1 MDPRIP
7 NVPEAPSHIL
17 IVDDVPR
24 NLQVLALLLD
34 KAGYRVS
41 MAMDGA
47 KALAM
52 VQVEPPDLILLDV
65 MMPELDGLE
74 VCRRLKADPSVRE
87 IPVIFLTAK
96 AELEDLQEGFRL
108 GAVDYVTK
116 PFRGGELL
124 ARVATHVKLGQALE
138 RERELRRSL
147 EATLAQVKVL
157 SGLLPICAKC
167 KKIRDDQGYW
177 NQIENYLCAH
187 ADVDFTHGICPEC
200 SSALYP
206 EMNG

>member
-1 MDPRIP
+1 M
-7 NVPEAPSHIL
+7 PEAPSHIL

>member
-1 MDPRIP
+1 M
-7 NVPEAPSHIL
+7 PEPLPHIL
-17 IVDDVPR
+17 IVDDIPR

-47 KALAM
+47 KALEM

-65 MMPELDGLE
+65 MMPDLDGLE
-74 VCRRLKADPSVRE
+74 VCRRLKADAAVRE
-87 IPVIFLTAK
+87 IPVIFLTAR

-116 PFRGGELL
+116 PFRGAELL
-124 ARVATHVKLGQALE
+124 ARVAIHVKLRQALE
-138 RERELRRSL
+138 RERGLRRSL
-147 EATLAQVKVL
+147 EETLAQVKTL
-157 SGLLPICAKC
+157 SGLLPICARC
-167 KKIRDDQGYW
+167 KKIRDDNGYW
-177 NQIENYLCAH
+177 NQIEAFISAH
-187 ADVDFTHGICPEC
+187 SDADFTHGICPEC

-206 EMNG
+206 EMEG

>member
-1 MDPRIP
+1 MPDLP
-7 NVPEAPSHIL
+7 AHLL
-17 IVDDVPR
+17 IVDDLPK

-47 KALAM
+47 QALAM
-52 VQVEPPDLILLDV
+52 VQAEPPDLILLDI
-65 MMPELDGLE
+65 MMAGMDGLE
-74 VCRRLKADPSVRE
+74 VCRRLKADEAFRD

-124 ARVATHVKLGQALE
+124 ARVATHVQLKRALE
-138 RERELRRSL
+138 RERDLRRSL
-147 EATLAQVKVL
+147 EASLAQVRTL
-157 SGLLPICAKC
+157 SGMLPICARC
-167 KKIRDDQGYW
+167 KKIRDDKGYW
-177 NQIENYLCAH
+177 NQIETYIEAH
-187 ADVDFTHGICPEC
+187 SDVDFTHGICPEC
-200 SSALYP
+200 SRALYP
-206 EMNG
+206 EMGDPS

>member
-1 MDPRIP
+1 M
-7 NVPEAPSHIL
+7 NVPEALPHIL
-17 IVDDVPR
+17 IVDDIPR

-47 KALAM
+47 KALEM
-52 VQVEPPDLILLDV
+52 VKVEPPDLILLDV
-65 MMPELDGLE
+65 MMPDLDGLE
-74 VCRRLKADPSVRE
+74 VCRRLKADAAVRE

-116 PFRGGELL
+116 PFRGAELL
-124 ARVATHVKLGQALE
+124 ARVAIHVKLRQALE
-138 RERELRRSL
+138 RERGLRRSL
-147 EATLAQVKVL
+147 EETLAQVKTL

-167 KKIRDDQGYW
+167 KKIRDDNGYW
-177 NQIENYLCAH
+177 NQIEAFISAH
-187 ADVDFTHGICPEC
+187 SDADFTHGICPDC

-206 EMNG
+206 EMNEP

>member
-1 MDPRIP
+1 M
-7 NVPEAPSHIL
+7 PEALPHIL
-17 IVDDVPR
+17 IVDDIPR

-34 KAGYRVS
+34 KSGYRVS

-47 KALAM
+47 KALEM
-52 VQVEPPDLILLDV
+52 VKVEPPDLILLDV

-74 VCRRLKADPSVRE
+74 VCRRLKADAAVRE
-87 IPVIFLTAK
+87 IPVIFLTAR

-124 ARVATHVKLGQALE
+124 ARVAIHVKLRQALE
-138 RERELRRSL
+138 RERGLRRSL
-147 EATLAQVKVL
+147 EETLAQVKTL
-157 SGLLPICAKC
+157 SGLLPICARC
-167 KKIRDDQGYW
+167 KKIRDDNGYW
-177 NQIENYLCAH
+177 NQIEAFISAH
-187 ADVDFTHGICPEC
+187 SDADFTHGICPEC

-206 EMNG
+206 EMNEP